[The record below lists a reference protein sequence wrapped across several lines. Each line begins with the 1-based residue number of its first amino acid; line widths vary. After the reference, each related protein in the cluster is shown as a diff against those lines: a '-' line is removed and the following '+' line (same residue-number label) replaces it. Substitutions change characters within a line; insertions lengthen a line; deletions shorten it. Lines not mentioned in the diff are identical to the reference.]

1 MGEFLVLVIV
11 GMVLGLYLI
20 RVFEKTQQDT
30 VDKMVDGA
38 LDLYKKFTIPLQCE
52 QGDNNMIY
60 CYDNN
65 TKDFVCQGK
74 DIEEIKSNFKARYP
88 DHGSYIMHE
97 SLHLFPEVQT
107 EDDPTDQE
115 LRQRVKEIHTRD
127 NT

>member
-20 RVFEKTQQDT
+20 RVFEKTQQDA

-97 SLHLFPEVQT
+97 SLHLFPEAQT

>member
-1 MGEFLVLVIV
+1 MGEYLILIIF

-20 RVFEKTQQDT
+20 RVFEKTQQDN
-30 VDKMVDGA
+30 VDKMVDHA
-38 LDLYKKFTIPLQCE
+38 LDLYKKMTIPLQCE

-65 TKDFVCQGK
+65 TNDFVCQGK

-88 DHGSYIMHE
+88 NHGSYIIHE
-97 SLHLFPEVQT
+97 SLHLFPEAQL

-115 LRQRVKEIHTRD
+115 MKEKIMEMQKRD
-127 NT
+127 N